1 MNDFGLYITFS
12 GDAYLVRV
20 PGTRQRK
27 FLKTQKRAAIVVRD
41 MLAASK
47 DLDPYGPTRR
57 IMKVKKASQ
66 KKKDPS
72 LPSGVTFSER
82 DQAYRVVWREGE
94 PGARV
99 TKYKAFS
106 INQCGSD
113 SRARS
118 LAISLRD
125 EMVELHYKNES
136 PVKKRKRK

>member
-47 DLDPYGPTRR
+47 DLDPYGSTRR

>member
-66 KKKDPS
+66 KKKDAS

>member
-1 MNDFGLYITFS
+1 MNDFGFYITCS

-27 FLKTQKRAAIVVRD
+27 FPKTQKRAAIAVRD
-41 MLAASK
+41 IIAASK
-47 DLDPYGPTRR
+47 GLDPYGPSRR
-57 IMKVKKASQ
+57 VMKVRKASQ
-66 KKKDPS
+66 QKEDPT
-72 LPSGVTFSER
+72 LPSGVSFSER

-94 PGARV
+94 PGERV

-125 EMVELHYKNES
+125 EMVELHYKNEL
-136 PVKKRKRK
+136 PVRKRKRK